1 MGVLNNP
8 KWELFAREAAKGAKG
23 ATAYKAAGYT
33 ATDKAAASN
42 AYKLLQRA
50 DIKARVAE
58 LMNERDEQRAEASE
72 KAMEK
77 LAIDREWV
85 LGKMIEQASA
95 ASAMAQHGSAIRAL
109 ELIGKEFGMF
119 VERRESVNLYANLSD
134 DELAAS
140 LQRYIRRDDADG
152 AARLPEASH

>member
-1 MGVLNNP
+1 
-8 KWELFAREAAKGAKG
+8 
-23 ATAYKAAGYT
+23 
-33 ATDKAAASN
+33 
-42 AYKLLQRA
+42 
-50 DIKARVAE
+50 
-58 LMNERDEQRAEASE
+58 
-72 KAMEK
+72 
-77 LAIDREWV
+77 
-85 LGKMIEQASA
+85 
-95 ASAMAQHGSAIRAL
+95 MAQHGSAIRAL

>member
-1 MGVLNNP
+1 MGVLD
-8 KWELFAREAAKGAKG
+8 

-77 LAIDREWV
+77 LATPSRRQRPPQW
-85 LGKMIEQASA
+85 LNT
-95 ASAMAQHGSAIRAL
+95 AQ
-109 ELIGKEFGMF
+109 
-119 VERRESVNLYANLSD
+119 LS
-134 DELAAS
+134 
-140 LQRYIRRDDADG
+140 
-152 AARLPEASH
+152 ARLSLSARSLGCLWSAGRV

>member
-1 MGVLNNP
+1 MSAMNSAP
-8 KWELFAREAAKGAKG
+8 KPQR
-23 ATAYKAAGYT
+23 
-33 ATDKAAASN
+33 
-42 AYKLLQRA
+42 KLWRSW
-50 DIKARVAE
+50 RSTG
-58 LMNERDEQRAEASE
+58 NGF
-72 KAMEK
+72 
-77 LAIDREWV
+77 

-119 VERRESVNLYANLSD
+119 VERRDSLTLYANLSD

-140 LQRYIRRDDADG
+140 LQRYIRRDDADA

>member
-1 MGVLNNP
+1 MGVLDNP

-77 LAIDREWV
+77 LAIDREW
-85 LGKMIEQASA
+85 
-95 ASAMAQHGSAIRAL
+95 GSRKNDRAGVSGL
-109 ELIGKEFGMF
+109 RNGST
-119 VERRESVNLYANLSD
+119 RLSYPR
-134 DELAAS
+134 A
-140 LQRYIRRDDADG
+140 
-152 AARLPEASH
+152 